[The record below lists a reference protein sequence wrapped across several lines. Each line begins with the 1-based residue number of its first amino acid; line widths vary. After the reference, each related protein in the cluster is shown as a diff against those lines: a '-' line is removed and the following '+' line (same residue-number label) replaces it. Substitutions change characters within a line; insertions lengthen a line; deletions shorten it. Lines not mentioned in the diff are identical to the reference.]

1 VKIVGTLD
9 ANTTTTQVESITDKN
24 LDSLTAAYMAVFA
37 IFFVYIFTVARRVT
51 RLQDEIT
58 RISSA

>member
-1 VKIVGTLD
+1 MKIVGTLD